1 MNLIL
6 LIFFI
11 CTRINIANTFKKSG
25 NTIRIIKKN
34 KKVIG
39 LTKDELKRKI
49 LTECVSF
56 RPKIYSYLMN
66 GGSNDKKAK
75 ETKK

>member
-1 MNLIL
+1 M
-6 LIFFI
+6 
-11 CTRINIANTFKKSG
+11 
-25 NTIRIIKKN
+25 
-34 KKVIG
+34 IG
-39 LTKDELKRKI
+39 LTKDELKKKI